1 MSRFKNY
8 IVIGTGCVAT
18 SCAEGLL
25 RRNCVPVLIESRK
38 TGLTSL
44 RNTCEKK
51 GIRYLSL
58 LGKDITEYLITID
71 EPSLIISAAN
81 RYLFPVKVVDKPNFT
96 IINYHGALLPK
107 HPGRN
112 AEAWA
117 IYSGDVQGG
126 ITWHYVLSGV
136 DTGAIIDQRSV
147 PITDK
152 TTSMNLLRQYGQ
164 LAVESFEGFVER
176 LLNENVAAKNQTEKH
191 QLHFSWEKPN
201 DGVLELDWSGEQMS
215 SFLRAMDYGPLQ
227 TLGAPQMVFCGDTYS
242 IEKYKIQPK
251 IVLGEMIRF
260 SPKTEIMVLQKN
272 NIEIT
277 MQLKKNNNG
286 KIDANFEGNS
296 SRCGL

>member
-8 IVIGTGCVAT
+8 IVIGTGSVAT

-25 RRNCVPVLIESRK
+25 KRNGIPVLIESRK
-38 TGLTSL
+38 TGLSSL
-44 RNTCEKK
+44 RSSCEKK
-51 GIRYLSL
+51 GIQYLSL
-58 LGKDITEYLITID
+58 QGKAITEYLMAIK

-81 RYLFPVKVVDKPNFT
+81 RYLFPLEVVDKSEFT

-117 IYSGDVQGG
+117 IYSGDSEGG

-136 DTGAIIDQRSV
+136 DTGAIIDQRCV

-152 TTSMNLLRQYGQ
+152 TTSMSLLRQYGQ
-164 LAVESFEGFVER
+164 LAVESFESFIER
-176 LLNENVAAKNQTEKH
+176 LLNETIAAKNQTEKH
-191 QLHFSWEKPN
+191 QLHFSWEKPS
-201 DGVLELDWSGEQMS
+201 DGFLKLDWSGNQIS

-227 TLGAPQMVFCGDTYS
+227 TLGVPHVVFCGDTYS

-251 IVLGEMIRF
+251 ACLGEMTRF
-260 SPKTEIMVLQKN
+260 SPETGAMVLQKN
-272 NIEIT
+272 DIEIT
-277 MQLKKNNNG
+277 MQLKKV
-286 KIDANFEGNS
+286 
-296 SRCGL
+296 